1 MRLEVRSRISV
12 VRSLVLRVVG
22 VRCLR
27 VLSRSREPV
36 SFFLFLSLSL
46 SPRPSCLVLS
56 LFKYCTVL
64 NVMLTVYID
73 SPNDP
78 GLLINIY
85 YPVPTSYTA
94 PGPSVFT
101 C

>member
-1 MRLEVRSRISV
+1 
-12 VRSLVLRVVG
+12 
-22 VRCLR
+22 
-27 VLSRSREPV
+27 
-36 SFFLFLSLSL
+36 
-46 SPRPSCLVLS
+46 
-56 LFKYCTVL
+56 
-64 NVMLTVYID
+64 MLTVYID